1 MGHSIS
7 FKSAQ
12 IILLIVTYFVE
23 GDIGQA
29 YILKIPLGDL
39 YKFIPQH
46 GDYTHRTFL
55 RLGKIAENNLK
66 NRNCEFSLRP
76 NPNVK
81 KVQNITNYGYVLLQ
95 YEVENVPGN
104 F

>member
-1 MGHSIS
+1 M
-7 FKSAQ
+7 
-12 IILLIVTYFVE
+12 IITYFVE
-23 GDIGQA
+23 GDIRQA

-39 YKFIPQH
+39 YKFIPQY
-46 GDYTHRTFL
+46 GDYTRRTFL
-55 RLGKIAENNLK
+55 RLGKIVENNLK

-81 KVQNITNYGYVLLQ
+81 KVQNITNYGHVLLQ
-95 YEVENVPGN
+95 YEIENVPGN